1 MQLGRDMAC
10 FVLISRGVVE
20 TVATDPYPIC
30 FFTYLK
36 FSQQLILKSY
46 LKTFYIPK
54 SRMGGVGKGVGVATG
69 IYPVLY
75 TLPITLKLTIRWA
88 LLVPFYTF

>member
-10 FVLISRGVVE
+10 FVLIGRGVVE

-46 LKTFYIPK
+46 LKAFYIPK
-54 SRMGGVGKGVGVATG
+54 SR
-69 IYPVLY
+69 
-75 TLPITLKLTIRWA
+75 
-88 LLVPFYTF
+88 